1 MYVLIPLILLVV
13 VTLFYVATKE
23 GLEDKKPLGN
33 PMMDKKAVHVDLARN
48 SVELPNHVSG
58 IVSEDLDMGG
68 NVNIL
73 NENKIEL
80 GRGNKTKGPASGTI
94 QYKNDFLNIIGAGRD
109 GEKSKVKLWDD
120 VEIGSLLN
128 VGGAASVA
136 GPLQIANQI
145 DLGPKDKA
153 ANSGMIKYGD
163 MLEITGAGNPR
174 NIKLSDNVQVTGTL
188 TSGMQTG
195 TDQTITGTQTVN
207 NQVVTG
213 TQTLNNNQKL
223 LAGQEVAGVSSYKGK
238 VNINPTE
245 SDRRNMVDLSIG
257 DELTGFRKGD
267 KTIMF
272 TGNTAEVGGF
282 DSDGLF
288 VNKPSVLEFGKGEA
302 KEVNAGKI
310 GYQKFSQGLDIVGAG
325 STSTGRKIKMWDD
338 VEVTGSLKV
347 NGSNITAQGP
357 QFAGTAPVL
366 NATDS
371 ITVGQGDNKWTIF
384 VDQGG
389 ELRFSKAPT
398 VNRAKLA
405 NSLRENDGIALQAN
419 GNIWMTQSGFR
430 GLVTASNANGGDNT
444 IANNALANANDARN
458 IAVEAR
464 DKANAVSTI
473 ANNALSTANDARN
486 NANQFSDKI
495 RAGRSRSGGTSQGR
509 VNFATPFPDSV
520 DPSRIRVTATFN
532 IWGNQH
538 GSQAPYAL
546 IVHVVQSSINR
557 QGFDYYCTGLHISG
571 QVIRPVYNRN
581 FDITYP
587 HSGIDAKFEPG
598 EPFDYIAIAT

>member
-80 GRGNKTKGPASGTI
+80 GKGNKTKGPASGTI

-145 DLGPKDKA
+145 DFGPKDKA

-174 NIKLSDNVQVTGTL
+174 NIKLSDNVEVTGTL

-207 NQVVTG
+207 NQIVTG

-302 KEVNAGKI
+302 KEGNAGKI

-325 STSTGRKIKMWDD
+325 TGGSGRKIKMWDD
-338 VEVTGSLKV
+338 VEVNGKLTV

-371 ITVGQGDNKWTIF
+371 ITVGEGDKKWHIF
-384 VDQGG
+384 VDNRGD
-389 ELRFSKAPT
+389 LRFSKYG
-398 VNRAKLA
+398 VNKTALVGSSRV
-405 NSLRENDGIALQAN
+405 DGIALPDN
-419 GNIWMTQSGFR
+419 GNIWITQDGFR
-430 GLVTASNANGGDNT
+430 GWINERITAAQNTANTALSKANGGDNT
-444 IANNALANANDARN
+444 IANNALATANDARN
-458 IAVEAR
+458 IAVEGR

-473 ANNALSTANDARN
+473 ANNAQTVANDARN
-486 NANQFSDKI
+486 IANDALSKKQV
-495 RAGRSRSGGTSQGR
+495 RTGRGGGTGQHNGN
-509 VNFATPFPDSV
+509 VTFNPPFVGV
-520 DPSRIRVTATFN
+520 DANRIRVVATCDGKTWDDGWWFQ
-532 IWGNQH
+532 I
-538 GSQAPYAL
+538 
-546 IVHVVQSSINR
+546 IVHVNQVTATGFRYSIV
-557 QGFDYYCTGLHISG
+557 G
-571 QVIRPVYNRN
+571 QANGQTN
-581 FDITYP
+581 MWT
-587 HSGIDAKFEPG
+587 PG
-598 EPFDYIAIAT
+598 EEFSYIAVAL